1 MSKCEV
7 TPPHTPERSV
17 TVKQVEI
24 QSKKYENSTNIN
36 RHTGASKPSGKK
48 LPSYMSLLPNPIQ
61 PNIKGLAFFEFATR

>member
-1 MSKCEV
+1 
-7 TPPHTPERSV
+7 
-17 TVKQVEI
+17 VEI